1 MHRVNLLPPEL
12 LPVSYIQGR
21 RLFIIAGLTLLF
33 GALLIGSGIFFLQV
47 SSMKSEINAN
57 QAKLA
62 ALEAKVKY
70 VTGLQMQRHNMESK
84 TADLEILLQ
93 QKKKHIPLLD
103 ELAENIPVDVWL
115 TGISI
120 QESNSLQQTG
130 TAPSPAS
137 ATTSSS
143 KTPPRSAP
151 ALGRLE
157 ISETSLVIKGVSR
170 SVPSIGVY
178 VRKLLELPYF
188 NEVYLDEFNEQGD
201 ETMAFTITCSLKM
214 GGSHIVAKAGQ

>member
-1 MHRVNLLPPEL
+1 LPPEL

-47 SSMKSEINAN
+47 SSMKAEINAN
-57 QAKLA
+57 QVKLA
-62 ALEAKVKY
+62 ALEAKVKD
-70 VTGLQMQRHNMESK
+70 VTGLQTQRQNMERK

-120 QESNSLQQTG
+120 QESKSSQQTG
-130 TAPSPAS
+130 TAPSPA
-137 ATTSSS
+137 
-143 KTPPRSAP
+143 AP
-151 ALGRLE
+151 AAGRLV
-157 ISETSLVIKGVSR
+157 ISGTSLVIKGVSR
-170 SVPSIGVY
+170 SVSSIGVY

-188 NEVYLDEFNEQGD
+188 SEVYLDEFKEQDD

-214 GGSHIVAKAGQ
+214 GGGHIVAKARQ

>member
-1 MHRVNLLPPEL
+1 MHRLNLLPPEL

-47 SSMKSEINAN
+47 SSMKAEINAN
-57 QAKLA
+57 QVKLA
-62 ALEAKVKY
+62 ALEAKVKE
-70 VTGLQMQRHNMESK
+70 VTELQTQRQNMERK

-120 QESNSLQQTG
+120 QESKSSQQTG
-130 TAPSPAS
+130 TAPSPA
-137 ATTSSS
+137 
-143 KTPPRSAP
+143 AP
-151 ALGRLE
+151 AAGRLV
-157 ISETSLVIKGVSR
+157 ISGTSLVIKGVSR
-170 SVPSIGVY
+170 SVSSIGVY

-188 NEVYLDEFNEQGD
+188 SEVYLDEFKEQDD
-201 ETMAFTITCSLKM
+201 ETIAFTITCSLKM
-214 GGSHIVAKAGQ
+214 GGGHIVAKARR

>member
-1 MHRVNLLPPEL
+1 LPPEL

-47 SSMKSEINAN
+47 SSMKAEINAN
-57 QAKLA
+57 QVKLA
-62 ALEAKVKY
+62 ALEAKVKE
-70 VTGLQMQRHNMESK
+70 VTELQTQRQNMERK

-93 QKKKHIPLLD
+93 QKKKYIPLLD

-120 QESNSLQQTG
+120 QESKSSQQTG
-130 TAPSPAS
+130 TAPSPA
-137 ATTSSS
+137 
-143 KTPPRSAP
+143 AP
-151 ALGRLE
+151 AAGRLV
-157 ISETSLVIKGVSR
+157 ISGTSLVIKGVSR
-170 SVPSIGVY
+170 SVSSIGVY

-188 NEVYLDEFNEQGD
+188 SEVYLDEFKEQDD
-201 ETMAFTITCSLKM
+201 ETIAFTITCSLKM
-214 GGSHIVAKAGQ
+214 GGGHIVAKARR

>member
-1 MHRVNLLPPEL
+1 
-12 LPVSYIQGR
+12 
-21 RLFIIAGLTLLF
+21 
-33 GALLIGSGIFFLQV
+33 
-47 SSMKSEINAN
+47 MKSEINAN
-57 QAKLA
+57 QVKLA

-120 QESNSLQQTG
+120 QESKSSQQTG

-143 KTPPRSAP
+143 KTPPVAP
-151 ALGRLE
+151 APGRLE
-157 ISETSLVIKGVSR
+157 ISGTSLVIKGVSR
-170 SVPSIGVY
+170 SVSSIGVY

-188 NEVYLDEFNEQGD
+188 SEVYLDEFKEQDD
-201 ETMAFTITCSLKM
+201 ETMAFTITCFLKM
-214 GGSHIVAKAGQ
+214 GGGHIVAKAGR

>member
-1 MHRVNLLPPEL
+1 LPPEL

-47 SSMKSEINAN
+47 SSMKAEINAN
-57 QAKLA
+57 QVKLA
-62 ALEAKVKY
+62 ALEAKVKD
-70 VTGLQMQRHNMESK
+70 VTGLQTQRQNMERK

-93 QKKKHIPLLD
+93 QKKKYIPLLD
-103 ELAENIPVDVWL
+103 ELAENIPVDAWL

-120 QESNSLQQTG
+120 QGSKSSQQTG
-130 TAPSPAS
+130 TASYQAS
-137 ATTSSS
+137 EATSSS
-143 KTPPRSAP
+143 KTSPAAP
-151 ALGRLE
+151 APGRLV
-157 ISETSLVIKGVSR
+157 ISGTSLVIKGVSR
-170 SVPSIGVY
+170 SVSSIGVY

-188 NEVYLDEFNEQGD
+188 SEVYLDEFKEQDD

-214 GGSHIVAKAGQ
+214 GGGHIVAKARQ